1 MAADIT
7 FTQRMEN
14 LEYKLDRV
22 LTYLE
27 AFCPQLNLDSST
39 IAGLNDPPPEH
50 RSASPSV
57 RSLSSP
63 ALGVSSLAL
72 SDAHSNTSMTSSKLA
87 GPCEYMPSPDHNTS

>member
-39 IAGLNDPPPEH
+39 IAGLNDPPP
-50 RSASPSV
+50 AANV
-57 RSLSSP
+57 
-63 ALGVSSLAL
+63 
-72 SDAHSNTSMTSSKLA
+72 
-87 GPCEYMPSPDHNTS
+87 